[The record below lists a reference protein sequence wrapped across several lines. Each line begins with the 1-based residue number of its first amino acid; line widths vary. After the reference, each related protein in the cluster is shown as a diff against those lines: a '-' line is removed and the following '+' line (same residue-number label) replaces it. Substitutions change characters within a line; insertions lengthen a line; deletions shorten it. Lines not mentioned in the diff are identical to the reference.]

1 MAILLPP
8 QPSEC
13 QDKIVDNL
21 GLQHTDLIHLH
32 TTMELVNIFINLPSS
47 LCCVYSV
54 SFSKFKVYYIVLLAI
69 LTRLC
74 MRSPEFSSF
83 LGETGRTGVEEGSH
97 FVAQHSLILMVI
109 LSLHPSQY

>member
-1 MAILLPP
+1 MAILLP

-13 QDKIVDNL
+13 QAKIVDNL
-21 GLQHTDLIHLH
+21 GLQHSDLIHLH
-32 TTMELVNIFINLPSS
+32 TTMELVNIFITLPSF

-54 SFSKFKVYYIVLLAI
+54 SFSKFRVYYIVLFAVLS
-69 LTRLC
+69 RLC

-97 FVAQHSLILMVI
+97 FVAQHGLTLMGI